1 MSDKELFEEIRNIE
15 EPVFNKVGM
24 EPTYFREIRLSR
36 AFARAVNTYVPEHY
50 MAPEVKKAWDD
61 LIAHYKIQMDEGVQ

>member
-1 MSDKELFEEIRNIE
+1 MSDYLSAASDELIRTGHDMQDSYYE
-15 EPVFNKVGM
+15 
-24 EPTYFREIRLSR
+24 EIRLSR

-61 LIAHYKIQMDEGVQ
+61 LKAHYKKQISEGVE